1 MLAIKRLVRGFYRL
15 LLPTVVLLILS
26 FVGASIWLVH
36 KTSEP
41 PKASYLMTPERYG
54 LLSTRAAK
62 ITDEK
67 WANRDGTQARGW
79 LLRGSEGA
87 PAVILLHRYGADRS
101 WVLNIGVKLN
111 EATDFT
117 VLMPDLRGH
126 GENPLV
132 KRTTL
137 GGTETEDTFAA
148 IDYLRSLKSENNN
161 TLVGKDIGLYGVELG
176 ALAAVAVAAKDANV
190 KALVADSV
198 PYNSNDLL
206 ESAID
211 KRYPFASFLTAKFA
225 QGGTYFY
232 YFNSYNGT
240 YNSDSMCE
248 LAKMVS
254 NRKVLLLAST
264 ETADLQDSTSQIA
277 ACFPHQGT
285 VQRKLDL
292 MPSGYNYNN
301 ASNEQAGTYDLRV
314 IDFFRVSLLTINE

>member
-1 MLAIKRLVRGFYRL
+1 MLAVKRLVRGFYRL

-41 PKASYLMTPERYG
+41 PKSSYLMTPERYG

-67 WANRDGTQARGW
+67 WSNRDNTQARGW
-79 LLRGSEGA
+79 LLRGKEGA

-101 WVLNIGVKLN
+101 WVLNLGVKLN

-126 GENPLV
+126 GESPLQ
-132 KRTTL
+132 KRTSFS
-137 GGTETEDTFAA
+137 GTEAEDTFAA
-148 IDYLRSLKSENNN
+148 IDYVKSLKSENNN
-161 TLVGKDIGLYGVELG
+161 PLVSKEIGLYGVELG
-176 ALAAVAVAAKDANV
+176 ALAAITAAAKDVNV

-198 PYNSNDLL
+198 PFNSNDLL
-206 ESAID
+206 ESAIH
-211 KRYPFASFLTAKFA
+211 KRFPFLSFLTAKFA

-232 YFNSYNGT
+232 YFNGYNGEF
-240 YNSDSMCE
+240 SRDSMCDT
-248 LAKMVS
+248 AKMVS

-264 ETADLQDSTSQIA
+264 ETVDLQDSTSQIA
-277 ACFPHQGT
+277 SCFPNQGS
-285 VQRKLDL
+285 VQKKLDL
-292 MPSGYNYNN
+292 MPSGYNINN
-301 ASNEQAGTYDLRV
+301 ATIEQAGTYDLRV
-314 IDFFRVSLLTINE
+314 IDFFRNSLLTINE

>member
-1 MLAIKRLVRGFYRL
+1 MLAVKRLARGFYRL
-15 LLPTVVLLILS
+15 LLPTVVLLILA
-26 FVGASIWLVH
+26 FVGASVWLVH

-41 PKASYLMTPERYG
+41 PRAAYLMTPEKYG

-62 ITDEK
+62 VTDEK
-67 WANRDGTQARGW
+67 WANRDGSQARGW
-79 LLRGSEGA
+79 LLRGRENA

-101 WVLNIGVKLN
+101 WVLNLGVKLN

-126 GENPLV
+126 GENPIN
-132 KRTTL
+132 KRTSFS
-137 GGTETEDTFAA
+137 GAEAEDTFAA
-148 IDYLRSLKSENNN
+148 IDYLRSLKSENGNG
-161 TLVGKDIGLYGVELG
+161 LVGKDIGLYGVELG
-176 ALAAVAVAAKDANV
+176 ALAAISIAAKDVSV

-198 PYNSNDLL
+198 PLDSGDLL
-206 ESAID
+206 KSVID

-232 YFNSYNGT
+232 FIGGYNGT
-240 YNSDSMCE
+240 YNRDSVCDV
-248 LAKMVS
+248 AKQVS

-264 ETADLQDSTSQIA
+264 ETADLQDSTAQIA
-277 ACFPHQGT
+277 ACFPNQGT

-301 ASNEQAGTYDLRV
+301 ATNEQAGTYDLRV
-314 IDFFRVSLLTINE
+314 IDFFRVSLLTNNE